1 MKNSLR
7 FFLIAGL
14 MLAGTLPQYAQDS
27 GRDKGLQAITKEVIQ
42 GQLEFLASDWTDGRE
57 AGTKGEY
64 IASDYIASMFKL
76 YGLLPG
82 GDAEQQSFGR
92 RGQRPTG
99 GTPGQQP
106 QRPEPK
112 KTYFQ
117 NFNLVESSAGPVQEM
132 SIITKS
138 GSTVRSVNFDYQT
151 DFSVNPGQVGMEIE
165 VPIVFIGYG
174 LSDEKK
180 GYDDFKGMD
189 IKGKFLIKL
198 SGFPGSKDPT
208 SKTYEKFKPEVPAQQ
223 PNDME
228 RMFARMRQPGGMFSW
243 AVERDAVGVIE
254 YRPGTDPTS
263 QWVANYPF
271 RYNTTTYEGDVPQ
284 NRNRKSMSLMKDN
297 MDANLI
303 NLTITDR
310 VLNEIL
316 NGSGVD
322 IGALEKQIAETGKP
336 ASRELTGKFIRVKTT
351 VESRIVKVRNV
362 IGVLE
367 GKNTEEII
375 VIGGHYDH
383 MGNQNGFIYN
393 GADDNASGTVGV
405 MTIAKAMVASGVKP
419 EKTIVFAAWTAEE
432 KGLIGSAYF
441 VAHPYKG
448 KVLCYLNYDMISR
461 NSPGE
466 NEDKK
471 ISVNYSTNFPK
482 SKELVEKYNTE
493 MSYGM
498 EVSFRETE
506 PGRRGG
512 GSDHSPFN
520 EKSIPFYYFMAG
532 MPAEYHQFTDHVD
545 LVNWDKML
553 KIIQLGY
560 LSIYDLAQM
569 PWN

>member
-1 MKNSLR
+1 MKQSLR
-7 FFLIAGL
+7 YLLIAGVL
-14 MLAGTLPQYAQDS
+14 LALAVPQYGQDS
-27 GRDKGLQAITKEVIQ
+27 GRDKGLQSITKEVIQ
-42 GQLEFLASDWTDGRE
+42 AQLEFLASDWTDGRE

-82 GDAEQQSFGR
+82 GDPEQQSFGR
-92 RGQRPTG
+92 RGMRPPG
-99 GTPGQQP
+99 GTPGQQQ

-117 NFNLVESSAGPVQEM
+117 NFNLVESSAGPLQEL
-132 SIITKS
+132 SIVTKS

-151 DFSVNPGQVGMEIE
+151 DFSVDPGQVGMEIE

-174 LSDEKK
+174 LADEKN

-189 IKGKFLIKL
+189 LKGKFLIKL

-208 SKTYEKFKPEVPAQQ
+208 SKTYEKFKPEVTTPQ

-228 RMFARMRQPGGMFSW
+228 RMFARMRQPGGMYSW
-243 AVERDAVGVIE
+243 AMERGAVGVIE
-254 YRPGTDPTS
+254 YRPGSNPTS

-271 RYNTTTYEGDVPQ
+271 RYNTSTYEGDVPQ
-284 NRNRKSMSLMKDN
+284 NRGRKSMSLMKDK
-297 MDANLI
+297 MDATLI

-310 VLNEIL
+310 VLDELL

-322 IGALEKQIAETGKP
+322 IAALEKQIAETGKP

-367 GKNTEEII
+367 GKNTDEII
-375 VIGGHYDH
+375 VIGAHYDH
-383 MGNQNGFIYN
+383 LGNQNGFIYN

-405 MTIAKAMVASGVKP
+405 MTIAKAMAASGVKP

-432 KGLIGSAYF
+432 KGLIGSNYF
-441 VAHPYKG
+441 VEHPYKT
-448 KVLCYLNYDMISR
+448 KILCNLNYDMISR
-461 NSPGE
+461 NSNGE
-466 NEDKK
+466 GEDKK
-471 ISVNYSTNFPK
+471 ISLSYSNSFPI
-482 SKELVEKYNTE
+482 SKELVEKYNNE
-493 MSYGM
+493 MNMGL
-498 EVSFRETE
+498 EIAFRGSDK
-506 PGRRGG
+506 PSG
-512 GSDHSPFN
+512 GSDHAPFAA
-520 EKSIPFYYFMAG
+520 KGIPIYYFMAG
-532 MPAEYHQFTDHVD
+532 MPPEYHQFGDHVE